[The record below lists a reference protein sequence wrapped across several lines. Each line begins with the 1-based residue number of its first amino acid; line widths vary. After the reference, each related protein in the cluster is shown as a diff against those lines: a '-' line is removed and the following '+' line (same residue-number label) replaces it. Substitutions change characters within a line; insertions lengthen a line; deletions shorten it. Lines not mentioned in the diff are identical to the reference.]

1 MAATLNKIFCKAKND
16 QTSLV
21 LFNDVCNSSHSL
33 GKKIKRIENTSEVS
47 MSKLINNHLRN
58 GYSDYN
64 LMFLKRYIDTLD
76 STNTIL
82 DVGCGHYRNLY
93 LFYKIGFKNL
103 YGIDKLIADPSDKPK
118 RFKVNFIN
126 RDITYGLPY
135 ENKQFDVVL
144 CNFVLMFI
152 PLDKLEMVIEDIL
165 RVTKGYLIIETQKQF
180 YKGNKSEIEDYRF
193 GDIKKIIEKNT
204 EFEILDFKSYKE
216 KLILRRTEYGKR
228 EKVESS

>member
-1 MAATLNKIFCKAKND
+1 
-16 QTSLV
+16 
-21 LFNDVCNSSHSL
+21 
-33 GKKIKRIENTSEVS
+33 

-58 GYSDYN
+58 GYSEYN
-64 LMFLKRYIDTLD
+64 LMFLKRYIDTLN
-76 STNTIL
+76 SNNTIL
-82 DVGCGHYRNLY
+82 DIGCGHYRNLY
-93 LFYKIGFKNL
+93 LFYKIGFRNL
-103 YGIDKLIADPSDKPK
+103 YGIDKLIPDPSEKPK

-135 ENKQFDVVL
+135 ECKQFDVVL

-152 PLDKLEMVIEDIL
+152 PLDKLKMVLEDIL

-204 EFEILDFKSYKE
+204 KFEILDLKNYKE
-216 KLILRRTEYGKR
+216 KLILRRTEYGQR
-228 EKVESS
+228 TKVESS